1 MGEAVDIGAAIFRIL
16 LNLFSNTFFSRVLGK
31 ELMEGMMMD
40 MAKPNL
46 VDYFPVLKI
55 LSLRRYTSPVGK
67 FLELFYGFINERLDL
82 RKSQNYQN
90 TDVLDALIT
99 TSAHTPPTD

>member
-1 MGEAVDIGAAIFRIL
+1 MGEAVDIGAAIFRIM

-46 VDYFPVLKI
+46 VDYFPVLKM
-55 LSLRRYTSPVGK
+55 RGWT
-67 FLELFYGFINERLDL
+67 
-82 RKSQNYQN
+82 
-90 TDVLDALIT
+90 
-99 TSAHTPPTD
+99 